1 MLGPIA
7 SVQCVCCTA
16 AEGVQAD
23 QDLFNHMDPHRA
35 HTHHSVKQH
44 GRLGSHP
51 YEQLDYH
58 KHTMVT
64 TEAMHTMGGHMQGT
78 FRALTGRE
86 ITKAMATYEV
96 TANNRSGSMSACP
109 RILVTLYACV
119 HVCPAIFV
127 NLPVSC
133 AADLRIVHIISLLIM
148 HIVCIMSILMLTH
161 ICVMLAV

>member
-1 MLGPIA
+1 
-7 SVQCVCCTA
+7 
-16 AEGVQAD
+16 
-23 QDLFNHMDPHRA
+23 MDPHRA
-35 HTHHSVKQH
+35 NTHHSVKHH

-96 TANNRSGSMSACP
+96 TANNRSLRVSACA

-119 HVCPAIFV
+119 HVSPAIFV
-127 NLPVSC
+127 NLPVSR
-133 AADLRIVHIISLLIM
+133 AADHSIVHSFSFLIM
-148 HIVCIMSILMLTH
+148 HIMCIMSVSMLTYIH
-161 ICVMLAV
+161 VMLVV